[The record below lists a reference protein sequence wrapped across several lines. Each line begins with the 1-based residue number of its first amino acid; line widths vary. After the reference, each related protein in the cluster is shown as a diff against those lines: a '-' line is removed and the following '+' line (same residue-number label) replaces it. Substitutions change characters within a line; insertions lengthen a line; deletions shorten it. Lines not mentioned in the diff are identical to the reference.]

1 MIDID
6 YFKRF
11 NDALGHVAGDACLQT
26 VGSVLDA
33 CVRRPSDLVARYGGE
48 EFAVIMPDTDIDG
61 AEVVAQLIIERL
73 QYANIAHPDSP
84 VARVSL
90 SIGIVAARGPQLDPV
105 SALIECADQALYQA
119 KTAGRNRFMRF
130 AAQPSIEV
138 DGQQAT
144 DA

>member
-1 MIDID
+1 
-6 YFKRF
+6 
-11 NDALGHVAGDACLQT
+11 
-26 VGSVLDA
+26 
-33 CVRRPSDLVARYGGE
+33 
-48 EFAVIMPDTDIDG
+48 
-61 AEVVAQLIIERL
+61 
-73 QYANIAHPDSP
+73 

-90 SIGIVAARGPQLDPV
+90 SIGIAAARGPQLDPV

-130 AAQPSIEV
+130 AAQPSIEI